1 MKKVKVSGTICDKNG
16 NPDYSFNGKIVLKLM
31 EPARILR
38 SKDYETGTCNIPVK
52 ITNGVET
59 TVYYTLDVTY
69 DTELIAAFETDV
81 TGGRFEI
88 VMTVPEKVLTFTGRD
103 ARLVAGAY
111 DKSSETWCRRRVI
124 SHNHRTTGGGKRE
137 DMEPPRIEISRD
149 NSRDEISVSIT
160 DDTALPLDA
169 GSNVALLDG
178 RRIRQS

>member
-88 VMTVPEKVLTFTGRD
+88 VMTVPEKFSLSQGGMQDLWREPTTSPGN
-103 ARLVAGAY
+103 LVPEASHFSQSP
-111 DKSSETWCRRRVI
+111 DNRRREARGHGT
-124 SHNHRTTGGGKRE
+124 SSDRNKLC
-137 DMEPPRIEISRD
+137 D

-160 DDTALPLDA
+160 DDTALSP
-169 GSNVALLDG
+169 
-178 RRIRQS
+178 